1 MSMTEAGG
9 GGNPPL
15 SELQFVMQ
23 KLEQMEQG
31 SRALETTVWEMLRYV
46 EEVKKKKE
54 KELYVNTWESNAQPE
69 SQDPIARVTA
79 ILEKPKITD
88 ENQKVKDF
96 LDAKVISVDANEDT
110 YEKLVKHETTLQ
122 EKILAFIEK
131 PPKYAGN
138 PKEVFSGV
146 RNCKLIWP
154 IMIGELSQTME

>member
-15 SELQFVMQ
+15 SELIRNAEIGTDGARKPSFRDN
-23 KLEQMEQG
+23 
-31 SRALETTVWEMLRYV
+31 SLRNAKICRRS
-46 EEVKKKKE
+46 KKKKE
-54 KELYVNTWESNAQPE
+54 KELYVNTWESNAQPD

-96 LDAKVISVDANEDT
+96 LDAKVISGDANEDT
-110 YEKLVKHETTLQ
+110 YEKLAKHETNLKK
-122 EKILAFIEK
+122 KILAFIEK

-138 PKEVFSGV
+138 PKEVFSW
-146 RNCKLIWP
+146 CEKL
-154 IMIGELSQTME
+154 

>member
-31 SRALETTVWEMLRYV
+31 SRALETTVWEMLSYV

-79 ILEKPKITD
+79 MLEKPRSQMKTR
-88 ENQKVKDF
+88 K
-96 LDAKVISVDANEDT
+96 LRIS
-110 YEKLVKHETTLQ
+110 
-122 EKILAFIEK
+122 
-131 PPKYAGN
+131 
-138 PKEVFSGV
+138 
-146 RNCKLIWP
+146 
-154 IMIGELSQTME
+154 